1 MASATGRN
9 WWGVVPTGQ
18 LDSNADNMADGS
30 TSYMQ
35 VGID

>member
-1 MASATGRN
+1 MASATGRD

-18 LDSNADNMADGS
+18 LDPDANNMADGS

-35 VGID
+35 VAID